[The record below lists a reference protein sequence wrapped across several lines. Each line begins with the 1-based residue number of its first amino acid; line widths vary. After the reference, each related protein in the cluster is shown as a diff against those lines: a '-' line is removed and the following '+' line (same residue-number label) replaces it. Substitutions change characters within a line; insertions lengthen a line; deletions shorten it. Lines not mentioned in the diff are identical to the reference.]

1 MRKQQQQQPVW
12 ANRELRLNPFRFPQV
27 VSYAN
32 HEREELVTFTLNE
45 RGAVIRRVMPS
56 SGTPM
61 SVSLPASAFIG
72 VTARAAEDADGHIT
86 VTLELM
92 HADPQLSVPLLVAHD
107 LADVADDWRAWASA
121 FDLPMMLVEEDG
133 VARCLDESTSLK
145 ASEQGTQKNIRRPRF
160 IARHKTSGLGMR
172 LVVGGKAVITPR

>member
-1 MRKQQQQQPVW
+1 MSKQEQQQPAW
-12 ANRELRLNPFRFPQV
+12 ANRQFRLNPFRFPQV

-32 HEREELVTFTLNE
+32 HEREELVTFTLSE

-56 SGTPM
+56 NGAPM
-61 SVSLPASAFIG
+61 SVSLPATAFIG
-72 VTARAAEDADGHIT
+72 VTARAAENETGHIT

-107 LADVADDWRAWASA
+107 LADVADDWRAWASV

-133 VARCLDESTSLK
+133 VARSLEESANLTCPNQVGHK
-145 ASEQGTQKNIRRPRF
+145 HIAAPRF
-160 IARHKTSGLGMR
+160 IARHKTSGLNIR
-172 LVVGGKAVITPR
+172 LVVDGKAVIAPH

>member
-1 MRKQQQQQPVW
+1 MLKQEQHQPVW

-56 SGTPM
+56 SGTPL
-61 SVSLPASAFIG
+61 SISLPASAFIG
-72 VTARAAEDADGHIT
+72 VTARAAEDANGHIT

-121 FDLPMMLVEEDG
+121 FDLPMMLMEEDG
-133 VARCLDESTSLK
+133 VARSLDESAYLTADK
-145 ASEQGTQKNIRRPRF
+145 HTTHKNICRPRF
-160 IARHKTSGLGMR
+160 IARHKVSGLGMR
-172 LVVGGKAVITPR
+172 LVISGKTVITAR